1 MRIAFYAPLKPP
13 DHPVPSGDRR
23 VAQLFLA
30 ALRMAGHDAVI
41 ASRFRSYDGRGDPL
55 RQARVAS
62 VGARLAA
69 RFIRRCG
76 EATQTAPELW
86 FTYHLYHK
94 APDWLGPQIADV
106 LRIPYV
112 VAEASDAPKQ
122 ASGGWAIGRRA
133 AERAISRADA
143 VIGLN
148 PADREYVLPLLRDAR
163 RWVAFKPFIDAALYT
178 GQARARAGPPR
189 LIAVAMMRYGDKLA
203 SYQILANALSHL
215 LDLPW
220 SLEVI
225 GDGRARR
232 AVEDALYPLEER
244 VTWAGE
250 ISPMEIARRLA
261 SADLCV
267 WPALNEAFGM
277 ALLEA
282 QASGVPVVA
291 GAAGGVSEI
300 VVDGLTGLLI
310 PPGDAPAFA
319 QAVRTLLLDRPRRAA
334 MAEAARRRVKAEH
347 DIASAARRL
356 NAVFDAV
363 LPGKPDGLAS
373 RRIS

>member
-30 ALRMAGHDAVI
+30 ALQMAGHDTLI
-41 ASRFRSYDGRGDPL
+41 ASRFRSYDGHGDPL

-69 RFIRRCG
+69 RFVRRCR
-76 EATQTAPELW
+76 EAPQTAPELW

-122 ASGGWAIGRRA
+122 ASRGWAAGRRA
-133 AERAISRADA
+133 AEHAIRRADA

-148 PADREYVLPLLRDAR
+148 PADRECVLPLLRDAR
-163 RWVAFKPFIDAALYT
+163 RWVAFKPFIDAVSYAR
-178 GQARARAGPPR
+178 QAGARCGPPR
-189 LIAVAMMRYGDKLA
+189 LIAVAMMRYGDKLG
-203 SYQILANALSHL
+203 SYRILGDALSRL

-225 GDGRARR
+225 GDGPARQD
-232 AVEDALYPLEER
+232 VEDALHPLEER
-244 VTWAGE
+244 VTWSGE
-250 ISPMEIARRLA
+250 IGSMEIARRLA

-291 GAAGGVSEI
+291 GTAGGVSEI
-300 VVDGLTGLLI
+300 VLHGVTGLLV
-310 PPGDAPAFA
+310 PPSDAPAFA
-319 QAVRTLLLDRPRRAA
+319 RAVCSLLVDRPRRAA
-334 MAEAARRRVKAEH
+334 LAEAARHRVRAEH
-347 DIASAARRL
+347 DISSAARRL

-363 LPGKPDGLAS
+363 SPGSWA
-373 RRIS
+373 

>member
-1 MRIAFYAPLKPP
+1 MRVAFYAPLKPP

-30 ALRMAGHDAVI
+30 ALRIAGHDTLI

-62 VGARLAA
+62 IGARLAA
-69 RFIRRCG
+69 RFLRRCR
-76 EATQTAPELW
+76 EAPQTAPELW

-122 ASGGWAIGRRA
+122 ASRGWAAGRRA
-133 AERAISRADA
+133 AERAIRRADA

-148 PADREYVLPLLRDAR
+148 PVDRECVLPLLRDAR
-163 RWVAFKPFIDAALYT
+163 RWVAFKPFIDAASYP
-178 GQARARAGPPR
+178 GQSCVRTGPPR

-203 SYQILANALSHL
+203 SYQILGNALSHL

-225 GDGRARR
+225 GDGPARR
-232 AVEDALYPLEER
+232 DVEDALYSLEER
-244 VTWAGE
+244 VTWVGE
-250 ISPMEIARRLA
+250 IGPVEIARRLA

-291 GAAGGVSEI
+291 GAGGGVSEI
-300 VVDGLTGLLI
+300 VVHGITGLLV
-310 PPGDAPAFA
+310 PPSDPPAFGR
-319 QAVRTLLLDRPRRAA
+319 AVRSLLVDRPRRAA
-334 MAEAARRRVKAEH
+334 FAEAARRRVRTEH
-347 DIASAARRL
+347 DIPSAARRL
-356 NAVFDAV
+356 NAVFDFV
-363 LPGKPDGLAS
+363 S
-373 RRIS
+373 RGTWA

>member
-13 DHPVPSGDRR
+13 DHPVPSGDRT

-30 ALRMAGHDAVI
+30 ALRMAGHNAFI
-41 ASRFRSYDGRGDPL
+41 ASRFRSYDGRGDQL

-62 VGARLAA
+62 VSARLVAD
-69 RFIRRCG
+69 FVGRCR
-76 EATQTAPELW
+76 EAPETGPQLW

-106 LRIPYV
+106 LRIPYI

-122 ASGGWAIGRRA
+122 ASGAWAAGRRA
-133 AERAISRADA
+133 TECAIRRADA

-148 PADREYVLPLLRDAR
+148 PTDRECVLPLLRDAW
-163 RWVAFKPFIDAALYT
+163 RWVPFKPFIDAAFYSGQGCAST
-178 GQARARAGPPR
+178 GSTR
-189 LIAVAMMRYGDKLA
+189 LIVVAMMRDGDKLA
-203 SYQILANALSHL
+203 SYQILGAALSRL

-220 SLEVI
+220 SLEVVGGGPAI
-225 GDGRARR
+225 RD
-232 AVEDALYPLEER
+232 VENALYPLRER
-244 VTWAGE
+244 VTWVGK
-250 ISPMEIARRLA
+250 IGSTEIARRLA

-291 GAAGGVSEI
+291 GGGGGVSEI
-300 VVDGLTGLLI
+300 VAPGVTGLLV
-310 PPGDAPAFA
+310 PPGDAAAFA
-319 QAVRTLLLDRPRRAA
+319 EAVRSLIVDRPRRIAF
-334 MAEAARRRVKAEH
+334 AEAARQRVRAEH
-347 DIASAARRL
+347 DLSSAARRL
-356 NAVFDAV
+356 NGVIDMV
-363 LPGKPDGLAS
+363 CPGQ
-373 RRIS
+373 

>member
-30 ALRMAGHDAVI
+30 ALRMAGHDVLI
-41 ASRFRSYDGRGDPL
+41 ASRFRSYDGRGDTM

-62 VGARLAA
+62 IGARLAA
-69 RFIRRCG
+69 RFVRRCR
-76 EATQTAPELW
+76 EAPQTAPELW

-94 APDWLGPQIADV
+94 APDWLGPQIANV

-112 VAEASDAPKQ
+112 VAE
-122 ASGGWAIGRRA
+122 
-133 AERAISRADA
+133 EC
-143 VIGLN
+143 
-148 PADREYVLPLLRDAR
+148 VLPLLRDAR
-163 RWVAFKPFIDAALYT
+163 RWVAFKPFIDAELY
-178 GQARARAGPPR
+178 GEQARARARPPR

-203 SYQILANALSHL
+203 SYQILGDALSRL

-225 GDGRARR
+225 GDGPARR
-232 AVEDALYPLEER
+232 DVEDALYPLEER

-250 ISPMEIARRLA
+250 IGPMEIARRLA

-267 WPALNEAFGM
+267 WPALNEALGM

-291 GAAGGVSEI
+291 GAAGAVSDI
-300 VVDGLTGLLI
+300 VVHGLTGLLV
-310 PPGDAPAFA
+310 PPSDAPAFA
-319 QAVRTLLLDRPRRAA
+319 RAVRSLLVDCPRRAVF
-334 MAEAARRRVKAEH
+334 AEAAWHRVRAEH
-347 DIASAARRL
+347 DISSAARHL

-363 LPGKPDGLAS
+363 SPGSWA
-373 RRIS
+373 